1 MSEYQGKRRR
11 ATVRV
16 PTSLKVRLEALALAK
31 GISVNSL
38 IIEAL
43 DREVRRNTG
52 EHRDQA

>member
-16 PTSLKVRLEALALAK
+16 PTSLKVQLETIARAK
-31 GISVNSL
+31 GVSVNTF

-52 EHRDQA
+52 EPRDQA